1 MVITDGDH
9 ALADELATELAEK
22 AWQLRDRFWEQDSI
36 PVSEAIR
43 RANAAERGLV
53 ILSDTGDSVFGGAT
67 GDSTHL
73 LEELL
78 RQEPQGL
85 ALVPM
90 VDAAVAKE
98 AHAAG
103 VGGSISTLIGGK
115 LDARFSKPVPITARV
130 AALGG
135 GRIDAE
141 IVGMESFDMGEA
153 ALLEVDNIRIVV
165 TTKTGIGG
173 NHPIVYRHFG
183 LEPAQAKMA
192 VVKTASNWQYFA
204 DMTSEVIRVDSP
216 GATMSDL
223 HRFDWEL
230 LTRPIYPFD
239 SIDNWQRR

>member
-1 MVITDGDH
+1 
-9 ALADELATELAEK
+9 
-22 AWQLRDRFWEQDSI
+22 
-36 PVSEAIR
+36 
-43 RANAAERGLV
+43 
-53 ILSDTGDSVFGGAT
+53 
-67 GDSTHL
+67 
-73 LEELL
+73 
-78 RQEPQGL
+78 
-85 ALVPM
+85 M
-90 VDAAVAKE
+90 VDAAVVKE
-98 AHAAG
+98 AHDAG

-115 LDARFSKPVPITARV
+115 LDGRFSQPIPITARV

-153 ALLEVDNIRIVV
+153 ALLEVDNIRIAV
-165 TTKTGIGG
+165 TTKTGVGG

-239 SIDNWQRR
+239 SVDNWQTP